1 MLTATSKAQQG
12 GTLAGMLIG
21 IVIGLAAAVA
31 TALFVTQANVPFIG
45 QKQGVDQ
52 RPTANRSG
60 DKPAPPTAAAG
71 TIPDPN
77 QTAAARTTPKQVA
90 PGLERGPIASVTV
103 EAPAEPAPPPPPASV
118 TSPKPPG
125 MAPGAPATAPP
136 TAGGP
141 TQPIP
146 LPPPNRAD
154 PRASG
159 QPAAP
164 GTRAADPGAQA
175 AAGAPQVAA
184 AEGQTIYLL
193 QAGAYRAPNDAES
206 MKAKLALMGFEAQI
220 VSADVNGAT
229 LHRVRVGPYGGLDA
243 MNRARSRLA
252 ENGIEATVLRQR

>member
-1 MLTATSKAQQG
+1 MLTATSMDQRG

-45 QKQGVDQ
+45 ARQGADQ
-52 RPTANRSG
+52 RLATGRSEDKPPAPTAG
-60 DKPAPPTAAAG
+60 AG

-77 QTAAARTTPKQVA
+77 QTAAARTTPKQAA

-103 EAPAEPAPPPPPASV
+103 EAPAEAAPPPPPASV
-118 TSPKPPG
+118 TSPRQAPV
-125 MAPGAPATAPP
+125 APGSAPSA
-136 TAGGP
+136 AGGP

-146 LPPPNRAD
+146 MPPPNRAD
-154 PRASG
+154 PRAPG
-159 QPAAP
+159 QPASTA
-164 GTRAADPGAQA
+164 TRPVADPGAQPG
-175 AAGAPQVAA
+175 AGAQVAT

-220 VSADVNGAT
+220 VAADVNGAT